1 MTTSGSTAAH
11 ELAELL
17 VQLGRAAYA
26 DCAADDLTPA
36 QWTALRFFS
45 RANRFSRTVSAFAE
59 FHATTRGTA
68 SQTVRSLVDRDL
80 LARRRSERDGRSIIF
95 QLTGSGR
102 SRLGRDP
109 LLALVRAVEKLEPA
123 SSRSIGNELA
133 RLRDWLAQERSAA
146 AIGKCARCG
155 HLRREGETLS
165 CGLMKEPL
173 DPTELN
179 EYCLRFLPAAGN

>member
-26 DCAADDLTPA
+26 DCAAGDLTPA

-80 LARRRSERDGRSIIF
+80 LARRRSERDGRSVIF

-102 SRLGRDP
+102 SMLRRDP
-109 LLALVRAVEKLEPA
+109 LLALVRAAERLEPA
-123 SSRSIGNELA
+123 SSRSLGDELS
-133 RLRDWLAQERSAA
+133 RLRDWLAAERSSTAT
-146 AIGKCARCG
+146 GKCARCG
-155 HLRREGETLS
+155 HLRREGEALR
-165 CGLMKEPL
+165 CGLMEEALEPS
-173 DPTELN
+173 ELE
-179 EYCLRFLPAAGN
+179 EYCLRFRPAAG